1 MKLNQLRALVCV
13 HETGSLQEA
22 SAVLHLTQ
30 SAVSRT
36 IKELESDVGLALVQR
51 SNKGMTLTE
60 SGQRLLMYARQ
71 TLETVRRAK
80 QEMDDLKGLAAS
92 EVTLGVTPVT
102 ALLGTVKQALVAF
115 QRHHPR
121 SALKIIEL
129 RPSVLLQ
136 HLRDGLLDVAVTSHL
151 PAVTTGMDWQLQERL
166 PGVVVVREGHD
177 LATADSLRTLHNTL
191 WVSVDPLADQESQ
204 FNRTFDN
211 NALVRPANVIECTAM
226 NLALKLLRETDAAMV
241 MCGAALESD
250 RDAWTGSPM
259 NLRVL
264 PVREA
269 LPDYPISLVCLDR
282 HRLSRIAEHLYA
294 FLEGAARVARA

>member
-36 IKELESDVGLALVQR
+36 IKELEGDVGLELVQR
-51 SNKGMTLTE
+51 SNRGMTLTE
-60 SGQRLLMYARQ
+60 NGQRLLMYARQ

-102 ALLGTVKQALVAF
+102 ALLGPVKQALVEF
-115 QRHHPR
+115 QRRHPR

-129 RPSVLLQ
+129 RPSLLLQ
-136 HLRDGLLDVAVTSHL
+136 HLRDGLLDMAVTSHW
-151 PAVTTGMDWQLQERL
+151 PTVTTGMDWQLLERL
-166 PGVVVVREGHD
+166 PGVVVVKEGHS
-177 LATADSLRTLHNTL
+177 LAVADSLRALHNTL
-191 WVSVDPLADQESQ
+191 WVSVDPMSDQESQ
-204 FNRTFDN
+204 FNRTFDD
-211 NALVRPANVIECTAM
+211 NALARPANVIECTAM

-264 PVREA
+264 PMREA

-282 HRLSRIAEHLYA
+282 HRLSRIAGQLYA
-294 FLEGAARVARA
+294 ALAGAARMTHG

>member
-36 IKELESDVGLALVQR
+36 IKELEGDVGLELVQR
-51 SNKGMTLTE
+51 SNRGMTLTE
-60 SGQRLLMYARQ
+60 NGQRLLMYARQ

-102 ALLGTVKQALVAF
+102 ALLGPVKQALLEF
-115 QRHHPR
+115 QRRHPR

-129 RPSVLLQ
+129 RPSLLLQ
-136 HLRDGLLDVAVTSHL
+136 HLRDGLLDMAVTSHW
-151 PAVTTGMDWQLQERL
+151 PAVTTGMDWQLLERL
-166 PGVVVVREGHD
+166 PGVVVVKEGHS
-177 LATADSLRTLHNTL
+177 LAAADSLRALYNTL
-191 WVSVDPLADQESQ
+191 WVSVDPMSDQESQ
-204 FNRTFDN
+204 FNRTFDD
-211 NALVRPANVIECTAM
+211 NALARPANVIECTAM

-282 HRLSRIAEHLYA
+282 HRLSRIAGQLYA
-294 FLEGAARVARA
+294 ALAGAARMTHG